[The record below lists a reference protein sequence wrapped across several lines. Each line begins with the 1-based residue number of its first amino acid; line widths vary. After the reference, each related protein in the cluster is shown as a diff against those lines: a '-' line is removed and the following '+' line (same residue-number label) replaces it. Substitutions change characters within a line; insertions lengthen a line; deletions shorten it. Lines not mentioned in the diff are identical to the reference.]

1 MASSALLFAI
11 KSAIRPTFSRGRHP
25 AVQNFGDDRSQQW
38 QPIQGAARPWLTA
51 VVSWTSHQAHGGARC
66 MPIPSLP
73 LVAPALPGALPQD
86 AVDQPGPLAVEP
98 AAPFWLRFLSGVSLW
113 LNRLFLSLVMALIGF
128 TLWHWWQG

>member
-1 MASSALLFAI
+1 
-11 KSAIRPTFSRGRHP
+11 
-25 AVQNFGDDRSQQW
+25 
-38 QPIQGAARPWLTA
+38 
-51 VVSWTSHQAHGGARC
+51 

-86 AVDQPGPLAVEP
+86 AAQPDPRAVEP
-98 AAPFWLRFLSGVSLW
+98 AAPFWLRLLSGVSLW